1 MAQESGNMM
10 GRYSSSGTDVV
21 AQNSDESKSCD
32 NLACY
37 AFWMCLYL
45 SSFLALDQ
53 EGVAASDAARSIY
66 SKSALASPGTYH
78 ARSTCSVVPLNGER
92 AVTDEHSQAEVY
104 ANRHKKSKA
113 NPIRG
118 SMVWSLVSS
127 LTSTTGS
134 TDKPRSPVSPVHRL
148 DIFGSYKDDP
158 RITGQPE
165 LAGRAQD
172 VTHELPD
179 TDFNGRR
186 FELSTDPDRPL
197 INSPKQGPNSPSRSE
212 PTASNSSARDSLIMS
227 SNNIALSQG
236 QDPYRAGGSASHIM
250 SFMSYDGDAGPQR

>member
-10 GRYSSSGTDVV
+10 GRDSSSGTDIV

-32 NLACY
+32 NPACY
-37 AFWMCLYL
+37 AFQICLCL
-45 SSFLALDQ
+45 FSFPALDQ
-53 EGVAASDAARSIY
+53 EGVAANDAARSIY
-66 SKSALASPGTYH
+66 SKSALALPATYH
-78 ARSTCSVVPLNGER
+78 ARSTCSVIPIDGER
-92 AVTDEHSQAEVY
+92 AVTDEHLQAEAY
-104 ANRHKKSKA
+104 ANGHKKSKA

-127 LTSTTGS
+127 LTSTTGT
-134 TDKPRSPVSPVHRL
+134 TDKPRSPVSPVHPS
-148 DIFGSYKDDP
+148 DMFDSFEDDP

-179 TDFNGRR
+179 TDFHGRR
-186 FELSTDPDRPL
+186 FELSPDPDRPL
-197 INSPKQGPNSPSRSE
+197 INSPSHAPNS
-212 PTASNSSARDSLIMS
+212 
-227 SNNIALSQG
+227 IALSQG
-236 QDPYRAGGSASHIM
+236 QDPYRASISASHIM